1 MSPRGLYVEFQP
13 IVWLPSGSVYGYE
26 ALGRGPAAPAVML
39 DEAARRGRLRELDY
53 EWRRAAIRAVAEEPQ
68 STALYFLN
76 VDTRLIDDPQFA
88 AGGTLAM
95 LEHEQLSPGRFV
107 LELSERGAAL
117 ASSRVESLAEHYR
130 QQGFRVALDD
140 LGAGYSALTTVVR
153 ARPDVLKLDMEL
165 VRDLGHDPLRL
176 ELVRALAQ
184 FSSRAGVPLIAE
196 GVEAW
201 SEVTAL
207 ISVGVRLAQGY
218 LLARPSRRPTSPS
231 SEVIDT
237 LLRMRASGPPERAWR
252 LSS

>member
-1 MSPRGLYVEFQP
+1 MWHSGLFVEFQP
-13 IVWLPSGSVYGYE
+13 IVWLPAGSVYGYE
-26 ALGRGPAAPAVML
+26 ALGRGPAAPAVLL
-39 DEAARRGRLRELDY
+39 DEAARRGTLRELDY
-53 EWRRAAIRAVAEEPQ
+53 EWRRAAIRAVAEEPT
-68 STALYFLN
+68 SAALYFLN
-76 VDTRLIDDPQFA
+76 VDTRLIDDPEFA
-88 AGGTLAM
+88 AGGTLA
-95 LEHEQLSPGRFV
+95 LLDRERLSPGRFV

-117 ASSRVESLAEHYR
+117 ASSRVEALAEHYR

-218 LLARPSRRPTSPS
+218 LLARPSRRPLPPS
-231 SEVIDT
+231 AEVRET
-237 LLRMRASGPPERAWR
+237 LLRMRASGPPERSWR